1 LFRSHIHTYSAG
13 FSTASRHC
21 AKTRLVNPMMLL
33 SSRLVIS
40 GLAAALLA
48 LFATAAGAQD
58 HWPERPVRI
67 VVPFSA
73 GGAAD
78 TFGRFAADALS
89 TALGKQF
96 YVENKVGAGG
106 VIATQEVARAK
117 SDGYTLMVSG
127 IPTHVLGPAMNKT
140 QDFDPMRDFT
150 HIAFF
155 GGAPNAFVVHPDFGV
170 RSFAEFLARAKVESG
185 GISYVSAG
193 VGTVGNWVADY
204 LGAKAA
210 IKLVHVPYK
219 GGANAVLDLVAGRVK
234 VGMLTYSSVS
244 AQVGAGTLVPLAVT
258 ASAQLPQMPDVPTF
272 RELGYPELVATTWF
286 ALSGPAGMPPDI
298 VTRLNREVVKAMDRP
313 QMQKLIAQ
321 DAIETKAMTAPEV
334 TQFIQS
340 EIDKWQ
346 PIIARVMIAKDTAAK
361 PE

>member
-1 LFRSHIHTYSAG
+1 MRSDEPGAPMSRVWQRPLVHGVAVAVLAL
-13 FSTASRHC
+13 STS
-21 AKTRLVNPMMLL
+21 
-33 SSRLVIS
+33 
-40 GLAAALLA
+40 AAAR
-48 LFATAAGAQD
+48 AQD
-58 HWPERPVRI
+58 WPERPVRI

-78 TFGRFAADALS
+78 TFGRFAADGLS
-89 TALGKQF
+89 EAFGKQF

-106 VIATQEVARAK
+106 LIATEDVARAK
-117 SDGYTLMVSG
+117 PDGYTLIVSG

-140 QDFDPMRDFT
+140 QSFDPMGDFT

-155 GGAPNAFVVHPDFGV
+155 GGAPNAFVVHPRFGV
-170 RSFAEFLARAKVESG
+170 RSFADFLAEAKADSG
-185 GISYVSAG
+185 GIEYVSAG
-193 VGTVGNWVADY
+193 VGTVGNWVAEY

-244 AQVGAGTLVPLAVT
+244 AQVRAGALVPLVVT
-258 ASAQLPQMPDVPTF
+258 ASARLPQLPEVPTF

-286 ALSGPAGMPPDI
+286 ALSGPAGLPPDI
-298 VTRLNREVVKAMDRP
+298 VARLNHEVVKAMDRP
-313 QMQKLIAQ
+313 QMRQLIAQ
-321 DAIETKAMTAPEV
+321 DAIETKAMTAAEV
-334 TQFIQS
+334 TQYFQS

-346 PIIARVMIAKDTAAK
+346 PIIARVMAAK
-361 PE
+361 EGSH

>member
-1 LFRSHIHTYSAG
+1 MINRRVVVG
-13 FSTASRHC
+13 
-21 AKTRLVNPMMLL
+21 
-33 SSRLVIS
+33 
-40 GLAAALLA
+40 GLAASVLA
-48 LFATAAGAQD
+48 RSACNAAAD
-58 HWPERPVRI
+58 DWPERPVRI

-78 TFGRFAADALS
+78 TFGRFYADALS
-89 TALGKQF
+89 NAFGKQF
-96 YVENKVGAGG
+96 FVENKVGAGG
-106 VIATQEVARAK
+106 MIGTEEVARARP
-117 SDGYTLMVSG
+117 DGYTLVVSG
-127 IPTHVLGPAMNKT
+127 IPTHVLGPAMNKNVS
-140 QDFDPMRDFT
+140 FDPMRDFT

-185 GISYVSAG
+185 GVSYVSAG

-204 LGAKAA
+204 LGVEAA

-244 AQVGAGTLVPLAVT
+244 AQIGAGTLVPLAVT
-258 ASAQLPQMPDVPTF
+258 ASARLPQMPDVPTF

-298 VTRLNREVVKAMDRP
+298 VTRLNHEVVKAMDRP
-313 QMQKLIAQ
+313 QMQMLVAQ

-334 TQFIQS
+334 TQFFQS
-340 EIDKWQ
+340 EIGRWQ
-346 PIIARVMIAKDTAAK
+346 PIIARVMAAK
-361 PE
+361 QE

>member
-1 LFRSHIHTYSAG
+1 MMQL
-13 FSTASRHC
+13 ASRL
-21 AKTRLVNPMMLL
+21 A
-33 SSRLVIS
+33 IA

-48 LFATAAGAQD
+48 LSPAVAGAQD
-58 HWPERPVRI
+58 NWPERPVRI

-89 TALGKQF
+89 AAFGKQF
-96 YVENKVGAGG
+96 YVKNKVGAGG
-106 VIATQEVARAK
+106 MIATESVAQANP
-117 SDGYTLMVSG
+117 DGYTLMVSG
-127 IPTHVLGPAMNKT
+127 IPTHVLGPAMKSEPHN
-140 QDFDPMRDFT
+140 FDPMKSFT

-155 GGAPNAFVVHPDFGV
+155 GGAPNAFVVHPGFAV
-170 RSFAEFLARAKVESG
+170 RSFADFLARAKSESG

-193 VGTVGNWVADY
+193 VGTVGNWVAEY

-244 AQVGAGTLVPLAVT
+244 AQVGAGALVPLVVT
-258 ASAQLPQMPDVPTF
+258 ASARLPQLPDVPTF

-286 ALSGPAGMPPDI
+286 ALSGPAGLPPDI
-298 VTRLNREVVKAMDRP
+298 VTRLNHEIVKAMDRP
-313 QMQKLIAQ
+313 QMRQLIAQ
-321 DAIETKAMTAPEV
+321 DAIETKAMTAAQV
-334 TQFIQS
+334 TQYFQS

-346 PIIARVMIAKDTAAK
+346 PIIAQVMTPK
-361 PE
+361 